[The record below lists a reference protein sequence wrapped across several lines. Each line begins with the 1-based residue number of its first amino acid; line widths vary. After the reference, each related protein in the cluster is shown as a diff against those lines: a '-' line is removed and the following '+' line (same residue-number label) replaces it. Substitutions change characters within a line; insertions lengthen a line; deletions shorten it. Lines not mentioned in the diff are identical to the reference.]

1 MIDEQTKSKLN
12 EIGEKLAVE
21 LSGFYGKITFNFQ
34 NGKLVNSV
42 IEQSIVNDDLRKYIC
57 LRKLLTSSPLTKLTS

>member
-42 IEQSIVNDDLRKYIC
+42 IEQSIVNDDLRKGV
-57 LRKLLTSSPLTKLTS
+57 KNE